1 MGVNGMHAV
10 DNPNAAF
17 LSSRATEGVSSVVG
31 VIVDGNRP
39 LMGEVQV
46 SGRGPWLW
54 ARPRPRGR
62 SPHAAHCPFHPFRTR
77 ASGVVAAPVTVHP
90 CIHACPSVRP
100 SARPS
105 VW

>member
-17 LSSRATEGVSSVVG
+17 LASRASEGVSSVVG

-46 SGRGPWLW
+46 RCCFWLQMVFVAVIGSGRGDPWVAGVWDWCLVSHSV
-54 ARPRPRGR
+54 GC
-62 SPHAAHCPFHPFRTR
+62 SPVRFQFVR
-77 ASGVVAAPVTVHP
+77 
-90 CIHACPSVRP
+90 CIS
-100 SARPS
+100 
-105 VW
+105 